1 MIELQKMLKTFDG
14 KHIFLTGGTGFFG
27 KSILDMLKKGFL
39 GKSCFTILSRD
50 PEAFLHRNP
59 EYSGM
64 DRVRFIKGDIRDF
77 VFPAGRFDGMIH
89 GATPAVTTL
98 QPGEMRNIILEGSKR
113 VLEFARHAGI
123 PRLLFIS
130 SGAVYGPLPSG
141 VLRAAETLP
150 CVPVTEYGIAKL
162 EAEKMFFSSGISSV
176 AARCFA
182 FIGPRLELDIH
193 FAVGNFLRNCLNGE
207 EIIVKGDGT
216 PLRSYLYADDL
227 VEWLFT
233 ILARGRAGESYNVG
247 SPEAISI
254 AELAAAVA
262 GRFDPVPSVRLCREP
277 VPGAEPERYVPDVS
291 KAMSELGLQVNVP
304 LGEAVELC
312 KNFHRKR
319 GNFKTPQNCQS
330 TLASI

>member
-1 MIELQKMLKTFDG
+1 MMFAEDSSG
-14 KHIFLTGGTGFFG
+14 KHLFLTGGTGFFG
-27 KSILDMLKKGFL
+27 KSILDMLRRGFL
-39 GKSCFTILSRD
+39 GRTRFTILSRD
-50 PEAFLHRNP
+50 PETFLRWNP
-59 EYSGM
+59 EFAGM
-64 DRVRFIKGDIRDF
+64 ERVRFIKGDIRDF
-77 VFPAGRFDGMIH
+77 DFPDCKFDGIIH

-113 VLEFARHAGI
+113 VLEFARYAEI

-141 VLRAAETLP
+141 VLRASETFS

-162 EAEKMFFSSGISSV
+162 EAEDMFFSSGISSV

-182 FIGPRLELDIH
+182 FIGPRLDLNIH

-207 EIIVKGDGT
+207 EIIIKGDGT

-227 VEWLFT
+227 VQWLFT
-233 ILARGRAGESYNVG
+233 IMARGNSGESYNVG

-262 GRFDPVPSVRLCREP
+262 AHFDPAPSIRICRKP
-277 VPGAEPERYVPDVS
+277 IPGAVPEIYVPDVS
-291 KAMSELGLQVNVP
+291 KAMNELGVKVNISFS
-304 LGEAVELC
+304 EAVELC

-319 GNFKTPQNCQS
+319 
-330 TLASI
+330 

>member
-1 MIELQKMLKTFDG
+1 MSLNNLIELQKMLKSFDG

-39 GKSCFTILSRD
+39 SKSCFTILSRD
-50 PEAFLHRNP
+50 PEAFLRRNP

-77 VFPAGRFDGMIH
+77 VFPFGKFDGMIH

-113 VLEFARHAGI
+113 VLEFARYAEI

-141 VLRAAETLP
+141 VLKAVETLP
-150 CVPVTEYGIAKL
+150 CAPVTEYGIAKL
-162 EAEKMFFSSGISSV
+162 EAEDMFFSSGISSV

-182 FIGPRLELDIH
+182 FIGPRLDLNIH

-207 EIIVKGDGT
+207 EIIIKGDGT

-227 VEWLFT
+227 VQWLFT
-233 ILARGRAGESYNVG
+233 IMARGNSGESYNVG

-262 GRFDPVPSVRLCREP
+262 THFDPAPSGRICRKP
-277 VPGAEPERYVPDVS
+277 IPGAVPEIYVPDVS
-291 KAMSELGLQVNVP
+291 KAMNELGVKVNISFS
-304 LGEAVELC
+304 EAVELC

-319 GNFKTPQNCQS
+319 
-330 TLASI
+330 